1 MRGIGLRWGS
11 ANHSISLSLSLSL
24 SRARARS
31 LCIYMCLPFDA
42 LKVVG
47 GKIKFGKCQE
57 DGKFLSS
64 GGWRLPGFMPIVC
77 NKHARTH
84 KCTRGHTQSSTHSCT
99 HFNDANLQAEVE
111 QKCFTHVKGSCFRQR
126 ENKKRKGVLL
136 PLDSLKKYDCTAKA
150 R

>member
-24 SRARARS
+24 SLARARALS

-84 KCTRGHTQSSTHSCT
+84 KCTPGHTQSST
-99 HFNDANLQAEVE
+99 L
-111 QKCFTHVKGSCFRQR
+111 
-126 ENKKRKGVLL
+126 
-136 PLDSLKKYDCTAKA
+136 SLMHAL
-150 R
+150 